1 MEKIKFTVLDREPN
15 GYKTDDLVADIIKV
29 GRLSEFQAKT
39 FIENIEYAR
48 TLDYPERRETSSF
61 LWDNIVR
68 YISRLEG
75 EYGHLY
81 GKCDEVFDALIGM
94 SNIQYYEMKR
104 VRDAYFESTHNGYWL
119 FQDRN
124 RNYYSAFVGRNGVP
138 LNRTWATVTKEGEAD
153 IPLFTK
159 EYIEYQGCSYDGKI
173 AYVHVL

>member
-29 GRLSEFQAKT
+29 AKLTEFQAKT

-61 LWDNIVR
+61 LWNDIVKYVGR
-68 YISRLEG
+68 MEN
-75 EYGHLY
+75 EFGHLY
-81 GKCDEVFDALIGM
+81 GMCDEIFDALIGM
-94 SNIQYYEMKR
+94 SDIDYYEMKR
-104 VRDAYFESTHNGYWL
+104 LRDSYFESTHNGYWL

-124 RNYYSAFVGRNGVP
+124 REYYSVLVRNGKP
-138 LNRTWATVTKEGEAD
+138 DNRTWATVTRDGEAD